1 MERQKN
7 SVGSISLIN
16 FNIYYIAIMIKSMCY
31 LHIHR
36 SVKQNKV
43 TRNRPTEI
51 WPTDFSQ
58 KNSMEESNSM
68 EERAFSTNVLRELD
82 TYGEKRILT
91 SQFP

>member
-36 SVKQNKV
+36 SVKQSKV

-58 KNSMEESNSM
+58 RFLSNSM

-82 TYGEKRILT
+82 TYGEK
-91 SQFP
+91 